1 VKGLSKMTFPHF
13 KRMHS
18 KSVSRSHTNMKN
30 GFSLFIKLKLISQNG
45 FSLFIQLKLIFWKK
59 ELLVVKQLEREF
71 RERCSPSL
79 EVSPPDSAAELR
91 EITSSRLPWPVQPRR
106 HCSSNQ

>member
-1 VKGLSKMTFPHF
+1 MTFPHF

-18 KSVSRSHTNMKN
+18 ESVSRSHTNM
-30 GFSLFIKLKLISQNG
+30 QNG

-59 ELLVVKQLEREF
+59 ELSVVKQLEREF